1 MLMTKRD
8 GIETALVILA
18 VLGTLA
24 ICLIVAAV
32 HIGFIASPFTNYDAL
47 VLTNKGWGRWQG
59 TQ

>member
-1 MLMTKRD
+1 MTKIDHGGFAFPRADERGPGGIERD

-32 HIGFIASPFTNYDAL
+32 HIGL
-47 VLTNKGWGRWQG
+47 VRF
-59 TQ
+59 